1 MLIKPLN
8 QQYQMI
14 VLEMKLKGKSE
25 QFRRIDD
32 AIRTAQFIRNKCI
45 RLWRDNGRVNKTLM
59 FRYNT
64 ELRATYPWCHQLNS
78 HACQASVE
86 RAAKSVDKFY
96 SDLKDS
102 SVKKKSYPRFKKHSR
117 SVEYK
122 QSGWKI
128 SEDRKKLSITD
139 KTGIGSFKLVG
150 SRDLHFYQPE
160 QIKRMRLIR
169 RADGYYAQFSIKI
182 DRVETREKTGT
193 AIGLDMGLRYLLA
206 DSNSNFVLPPKFL
219 RKAEK
224 RLKRLQ
230 RKVSLKYDKAAHSRK
245 ASLDAT
251 SPFHGVRQKNKQRQ
265 SNNYHKARI
274 KLAKQHLK
282 VSRQRKDFAI
292 KLARCVV
299 VSNDIVAFED
309 LKVKNL
315 VKNKHLSKSISD
327 ASWGILRQWIEYF
340 GKVFNV
346 ETIAVPAHYSSQDCS
361 ACGSR
366 VKKSLSTRTHICQ
379 CGCELDRD
387 TNASIVILNRGLNTL
402 GRREF
407 QAYGEKASILSSAS
421 SAV

>member
-1 MLIKPLN
+1 
-8 QQYQMI
+8 MI
-14 VLEMKLKGKSE
+14 VLEMKLKGKEE

-45 RLWRDNGRVNKTLM
+45 RLWRDNQDGHHELGGKPAKTCPRINKTLM
-59 FRYNT
+59 FRHNT
-64 ELRATYPWCHQLNS
+64 ELRATYSWCHNLNS

-86 RAAKSVDKFY
+86 RAVKSIDKFY
-96 SDLKDS
+96 CDLKDS
-102 SVKKKSYPRFKKHSR
+102 SVRKKSYPKFKKHSR

-122 QSGWKI
+122 QSGWKV
-128 SEDRKKLSITD
+128 SEDRKKLTITD

-150 SRDLHFYQPE
+150 SRDLHFYQLE

-182 DRVETREKTGT
+182 DRIEAREKTGT

-206 DSNSNFVLPPKFL
+206 DSNSNFVLPPQFL

-230 RKVSLKYDKAAHSRK
+230 RRVSKKYDKK
-245 ASLDAT
+245 
-251 SPFHGVRQKNKQRQ
+251 KKQDKHKQ

-299 VSNDIVAFED
+299 ISNDIVAFED
-309 LKVKNL
+309 LSVKNL
-315 VKNKHLSKSISD
+315 VKNRHLSKSISD

-340 GKVFNV
+340 GKVFDV
-346 ETIAVPAHYSSQDCS
+346 EAIAVPPHYSSQDCS
-361 ACGSR
+361 ACGAR
-366 VKKSLSTRTHICQ
+366 VKKSLSTRTHVCE

-387 TNASIVILNRGLNTL
+387 TNASIIILNRGLSTL
-402 GRREF
+402 GRRESF
-407 QAYGEKASILSSAS
+407 KAQGDETSISVGAS
-421 SAV
+421 LLG

>member
-1 MLIKPLN
+1 
-8 QQYQMI
+8 MI
-14 VLEMKLKGKSE
+14 VLEMKLKGKEE

-45 RLWRDNGRVNKTLM
+45 RLWRDNQGINKTKM
-59 FRYNT
+59 FRHNT
-64 ELRATYPWCHQLNS
+64 ELRATYSWCHNLNS

-96 SDLKDS
+96 SDLKDP
-102 SVKKKSYPRFKKHSR
+102 SVKKKSYPKFKKHSR

-128 SEDRKKLSITD
+128 SEDRKKLTITD

-150 SRDLHFYQPE
+150 SRDLHFYQLK

-182 DRVETREKTGT
+182 DRTEAREKTGA

-219 RKAEK
+219 SIAEK

-230 RKVSLKYDKAAHSRK
+230 RRVSKKSDRQRK
-245 ASLDAT
+245 
-251 SPFHGVRQKNKQRQ
+251 KNKQNGRQGVEVSSTQRPRQ
-265 SNNYHKARI
+265 SSNYHKARI

-282 VSRQRKDFAI
+282 VSRQRKDFAV

-299 VSNDIVAFED
+299 ISNDIVAFED
-309 LKVKNL
+309 LKIKNL
-315 VKNKHLSKSISD
+315 VKNRHLSKSISD

-340 GKVFNV
+340 GKVFDV
-346 ETIAVPAHYSSQDCS
+346 ETIAVPPHYSSQDCS
-361 ACGSR
+361 ACGAR
-366 VKKSLSTRTHICQ
+366 VKKSLSTRTHVCQ

-387 TNASIVILNRGLNTL
+387 TNASIVILNRGLSTL
-402 GRREF
+402 GRKGF
-407 QAYGEKASILSSAS
+407 QAYGEKVSMLSSAS
-421 SAV
+421 